1 MTKVRDYFKDKY
13 DKNGPA
19 YLQGV
24 LRTLGKMPHE
34 DEESVPDH
42 DEAKWEQ
49 TEEVVEK

>member
-24 LRTLGKMPHE
+24 LRTINKLPLE
-34 DEESVPDH
+34 DEEDIPGGIT
-42 DEAKWEQ
+42 K
-49 TEEVVEK
+49 EVVEK